1 MAIPPQVAAS
11 LSGGQGG
18 IDLGSS
24 AKTGDQVANTSK
36 QYSFGAGPTLN
47 KNDWTKPALIL
58 AGAVG
63 VYLIAKKAKVI

>member
-36 QYSFGAGPTLN
+36 SYSFGAGPTLN
-47 KNDWTKPALIL
+47 KTDWTKAAWIL

-63 VYLIAKKAKVI
+63 VYVVAKKARVI